1 MLGFERQR
9 NPEDFLTGSFAL
21 LEGELTNREIQR
33 FKRIRRNWNF
43 YEGYHWEEFPEQDGP
58 ELTVNYCRSF
68 VNKIVS
74 FEMGKAFTFTTKR
87 ELESVVVTQD
97 GRTTFKYLEDVWED
111 NNQYL
116 FGIEM
121 GQMKSVTG
129 EAWVQVRY
137 TPADELN
144 DPFGKYPDGRVQI
157 MLMPTETVWPEY
169 DPHDRKKLIRLTV
182 MYTYKRDIR
191 TGILGRKRTEEVLY
205 KQVWTDKE
213 CAVYDGV
220 NSNPSVYANKYGAIP
235 FVCINNLTVSCRTEG
250 YSDLE
255 DIIPL
260 NMEFNMK
267 TSDVSEIIDYHAA
280 PVTVVYGAKIGN
292 LEKGANKM
300 WGGLAKDARVEN
312 LELQGDLGAS
322 TNFIDDLKKSMCEV
336 GGVPESVLGGA
347 QSISNTSGVA
357 LQYMNLPLIEKCNQ
371 KRMSTEDGLERLN
384 SLILL
389 VSLLEGIIMKPN
401 DIPTADFFYTD
412 VDLPDTL
419 PKDELIEL
427 QRIQLELK
435 MGLECRENA
444 MRRIGKENITE
455 LMQKIDDD
463 MKEHPMFYGVNPI
476 QTTMPSDIHDP
487 IPEVNS
493 GIMNGS
499 NPKEELRKE
508 MTGKNDSSNMPEG

>member
-9 NPEDFLTGSFAL
+9 NPEDFSTGSFAL
-21 LEGELTNREIQR
+21 LEGELTNREILR

-74 FEMGKAFTFTTKR
+74 FELGKAFTFTTKK
-87 ELESVVVTQD
+87 ELESKKVTPD
-97 GRTTFKYLEDVWED
+97 GRTSFQFLEDVWED

-129 EAWVQVRY
+129 EAWIQVRY
-137 TPADELN
+137 VSPDDLN
-144 DPFGKYPDGRVQI
+144 DPYGKYPDGRVQI
-157 MLMPTETVWPEY
+157 MLMPTETIWPEF
-169 DPHDRKKLIRLTV
+169 DPHDRKKLVRLTV
-182 MYTYKRDIR
+182 MYTYKKITRS
-191 TGILGRKRTEEVLY
+191 GILGRKRIEEVLY
-205 KQVWTDKE
+205 KQVWTDEE

-220 NSNPSVYANKYGAIP
+220 KSDPKVFPNKYGVIP

-250 YSDLE
+250 YGDLD

-322 TNFIDDLKKSMCEV
+322 TNFINELKKSMCEV

-389 VSLLEGIIMKPN
+389 VSMLEGLIQKP
-401 DIPTADFFYTD
+401 DGVSTADFFFTD

-427 QRIQLELK
+427 QRIQLEMKL
-435 MGLECRENA
+435 GLECRENA

-455 LMQKIDDD
+455 LLQKIDDD
-463 MKEHPMFYGVNPI
+463 MEQHPMFYGVNPM
-476 QTTMPSDIHDP
+476 QTTMPTDQHYP

-499 NPKEELRKE
+499 NPQELLRTE
-508 MTGKNDSSNMPEG
+508 MTGRNGGAEVV